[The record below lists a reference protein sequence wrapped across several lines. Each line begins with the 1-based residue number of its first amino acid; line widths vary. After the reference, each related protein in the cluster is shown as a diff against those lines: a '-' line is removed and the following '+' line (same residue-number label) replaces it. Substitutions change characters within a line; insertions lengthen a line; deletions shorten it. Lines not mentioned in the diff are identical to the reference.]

1 MLWEISYHRK
11 DDSLSVLWGNHAVS
25 RCRVF
30 LHASPANLPGPE
42 SLVDL
47 RSKILECVFAG
58 QTEFDSLASDTTRQL
73 EGEPRDTLCKGA

>member
-1 MLWEISYHRK
+1 VLWEISYHRK